1 MVSQKVG
8 VKKVHVKKAHVKKVK
23 ANPGA
28 RSSCSP
34 GTVAIILAGRFRG
47 RRAVI
52 LKQLKDN
59 GPLVITGPMKY
70 NGVPIR
76 RIDSRY
82 VIATSTKI
90 DISSVNTDS
99 ITVKM
104 FKRPEAEKP
113 VKSESN
119 FMGDRKKA
127 EKTAKK
133 TSKAVKKA
141 VVSDER
147 SELQKKVDA
156 ALIAAIKKDKLGQE
170 KAGYLHSVFTL
181 KPGDTPHRWNW

>member
-1 MVSQKVG
+1 MVSQKVRAKKTL
-8 VKKVHVKKAHVKKVK
+8 VKKGKATSC
-23 ANPGA
+23 A
-28 RSSCSP
+28 RSSCTP

-52 LKQLKDN
+52 LKQLDEN
-59 GPLVITGPMKY
+59 GPLVVTGPMKY

-90 DISSVNTDS
+90 DISSVDTTS
-99 ITVKM
+99 IVKDL
-104 FKRPEAEKP
+104 FKRPETKKP

-119 FMGDRKKA
+119 FMGDLKKA
-127 EKTAKK
+127 EKASKK
-133 TSKAVKKA
+133 TAKAVKKA
-141 VVSDER
+141 VVSDVR